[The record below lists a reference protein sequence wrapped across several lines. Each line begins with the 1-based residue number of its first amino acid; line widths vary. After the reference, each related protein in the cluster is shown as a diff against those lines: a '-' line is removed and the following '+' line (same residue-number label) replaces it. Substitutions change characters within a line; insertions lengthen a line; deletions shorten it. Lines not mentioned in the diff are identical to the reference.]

1 MRNKILAEAS
11 QQKSLKLVVALTPGG
26 NLQTWLCR
34 KKHWLE
40 YQKHSK
46 HNNLRKG
53 SDRGM
58 FSQCELKPGA
68 ERRQFHPVNPW
79 DDPPLELAIALILL
93 QPTSF
98 NTLNWWKYTF
108 LWPGLVGW
116 WIKSAWPDHHLA
128 ACCRAEARAH
138 HSQPLPLSREHRAGQ
153 HPPSVLPNPSRGTR
167 IQLSYG
173 VVSGQRQVLNC

>member
-1 MRNKILAEAS
+1 MLGPILIPKEMEDLTISGNKPRVQLSSAVCWLRAFMHQNLYNRCQILRNKILAEAS

-98 NTLNWWKYTF
+98 NTLN
-108 LWPGLVGW
+108 
-116 WIKSAWPDHHLA
+116 
-128 ACCRAEARAH
+128 
-138 HSQPLPLSREHRAGQ
+138 
-153 HPPSVLPNPSRGTR
+153 
-167 IQLSYG
+167 
-173 VVSGQRQVLNC
+173 